1 MSVPLGK
8 RGKDRWPEPDKWQVI
23 LTAASLEG
31 TRIGAIVAFRRQD
44 RHRSWRSWSCDAL

>member
-23 LTAASLEG
+23 LTAASLLV
-31 TRIGAIVAFRRQD
+31 AIT
-44 RHRSWRSWSCDAL
+44 ALVGQFAQ